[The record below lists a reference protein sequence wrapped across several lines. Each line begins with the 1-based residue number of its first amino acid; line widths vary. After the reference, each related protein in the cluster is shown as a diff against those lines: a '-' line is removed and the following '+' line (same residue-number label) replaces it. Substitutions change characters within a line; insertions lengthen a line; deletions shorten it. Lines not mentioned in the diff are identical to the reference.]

1 MINNQRYKM
10 KLQIKKLVEHA
21 FIPTYGSDYAA
32 GLDICSCVEM
42 VVPARGRAIVPTGL
56 AIMWTGENEKEY
68 YMRIAPRSGLS
79 VKNSIDIGAG
89 VIDWDY
95 RGEVKICLCNNSNN
109 DFWIRPGDRVAQMI
123 LERINRFETIE
134 QVDSLDSTIRG
145 SGGFGSTGI
154 N

>member
-1 MINNQRYKM
+1 M
-10 KLQIKKLVEHA
+10 KLQIKKLVENA

-32 GLDICSCVEM
+32 GLDICSCVEI
-42 VVPARGRAIVPTGL
+42 VVPAHRRALVSTGL

-95 RGEVKICLCNNSNN
+95 RGEVKICLCNNSNI
-109 DFWIRPGDRVAQMI
+109 DFLVRPGDRIAQLI
-123 LERINRFETIE
+123 LEKINRFETIE
-134 QVDSLDSTIRG
+134 QVDLLDTTNRG

-154 N
+154 

>member
-1 MINNQRYKM
+1 M

-21 FIPTYGSDYAA
+21 FIPTYGSEYAA

-42 VVPARGRAIVPTGL
+42 VVPAHSRALISTGL
-56 AIMWTGENEKEY
+56 AIMWLGNENENEKEY

-95 RGEVKICLCNNSNN
+95 RGEVKICLCNNSEN
-109 DFWIRPGDRVAQMI
+109 DFLIKPGDRIAQMI

-134 QVDSLDSTIRG
+134 QVDLLDTTTRG

-154 N
+154 